1 MTFELSAEV
10 NAQTAC
16 LVAEFNDWN
25 IESHPM
31 TRGED
36 GSFSFTVALKPGQA
50 YRFRYLLDGERWEND
65 WTADAYE
72 PNPFGGDNSVV
83 QLR

>member
-1 MTFELSAEV
+1 MTKQAINKKSKTCKVTFELPAEV

-36 GSFSFTVALKPGQA
+36 GSFA
-50 YRFRYLLDGERWEND
+50 
-65 WTADAYE
+65 
-72 PNPFGGDNSVV
+72 
-83 QLR
+83 